1 MGVMSNP
8 LQTKFII
15 NSEISNNV
23 DMNLE
28 PILEVEKE
36 NTMMTEKISNEVM
49 STIYDRFG
57 AIKKLNSR

>member
-1 MGVMSNP
+1 
-8 LQTKFII
+8 
-15 NSEISNNV
+15 
-23 DMNLE
+23 MNLE